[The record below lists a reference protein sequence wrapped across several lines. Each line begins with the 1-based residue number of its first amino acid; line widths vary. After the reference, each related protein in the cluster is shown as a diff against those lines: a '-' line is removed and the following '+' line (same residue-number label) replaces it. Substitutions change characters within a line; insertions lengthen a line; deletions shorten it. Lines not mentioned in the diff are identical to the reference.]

1 MFIIISS
8 LSYFITNR
16 MIPTIQL
23 LTLKAD
29 LFGYDI
35 NKKGKYIYIYIHTI
49 IVINKR
55 N

>member
-8 LSYFITNR
+8 LSYFITDR

-35 NKKGKYIYIYIHTI
+35 NKKGKYIYIHTI